1 MSESSGIQLD
11 VTQEAKEQVRELIK
25 GQKPGTAVRV
35 YLQSGGGGGGGGCS
49 SGGCGSGGCSC
60 GSGGGGGGPAFGMA
74 FDKPRNGDKVIPV
87 DGFSIVV
94 DDMSA
99 EFLKGATIDYVQD
112 LNASGFKI
120 TSPSVPAAPSGGH
133 EGGHE
138 GGGCGCGSGGCGCG

>member
-1 MSESSGIQLD
+1 MSEGNGIQLD

-35 YLQSGGGGGGGGCS
+35 YLQAGGGGGGCGSGCGSGGGGGGC
-49 SGGCGSGGCSC
+49 GCGS
-60 GSGGGGGGPAFGMA
+60 GGGGGPAFGMA
-74 FDKPRNGDKVIPV
+74 FDKPRTGDKVIPV

-99 EFLKGATIDYVQD
+99 ELLKGATIDYVQD

-120 TSPSVPAAPSGGH
+120 TSPNAPSAPAAG
-133 EGGHE
+133 E

>member
-1 MSESSGIQLD
+1 MSEDGGIKVD
-11 VTQEAKEQVRELIK
+11 VTQQAQEQVRELIK

-35 YLQSGGGGGGGGCS
+35 YLQSGGGGGGCG
-49 SGGCGSGGCSC
+49 SGGCGSGGGGC
-60 GSGGGGGGPAFGMA
+60 GCGGGGGGPAFGMA
-74 FDKPRNGDKVIPV
+74 FDRPRNGDKVVPV

-99 EFLKGATIDYVQD
+99 ELLKGATIDYVQD

-120 TSPSVPAAPSGGH
+120 TAPGLATLSSSA
-133 EGGHE
+133 E